1 MVEYAL
7 IAGFI
12 AVAAGATLPGV
23 AGSTSTILSKV
34 QSVLSGAAGRGAA
47 TTTASTSP

>member
-47 TTTASTSP
+47 TTTAPTSP